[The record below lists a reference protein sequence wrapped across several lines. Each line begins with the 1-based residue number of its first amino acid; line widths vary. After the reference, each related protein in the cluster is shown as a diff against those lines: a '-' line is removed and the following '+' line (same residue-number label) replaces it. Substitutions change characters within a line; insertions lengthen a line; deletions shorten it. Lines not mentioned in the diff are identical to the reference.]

1 MLASKKFCLNYCI
14 TDGKTNHARM
24 QKRCNR
30 NKIVYFKQSSVLL
43 STSRTLEFVEDTL
56 NRHKWS
62 LGIVYEILPECSEEW
77 YKHVPE
83 RLDKNKRR

>member
-1 MLASKKFCLNYCI
+1 MLASKKFFLNYCS
-14 TDGKTNHARM
+14 TDGKTHHARM

-30 NKIVYFKQSSVLL
+30 NKIVHFKQSSVLL

-62 LGIVYEILPECSEEW
+62 LGIVYEILPECREEW

-83 RLDKNKRR
+83 RLDKNKRK

>member
-1 MLASKKFCLNYCI
+1 MLASKKFCLNYCS
-14 TDGKTNHARM
+14 TDGKTHHARM
-24 QKRCNR
+24 QRR
-30 NKIVYFKQSSVLL
+30 MHVVHFKQSSVLL

-62 LGIVYEILPECSEEW
+62 LGIVYEILPECREEW

-83 RLDKNKRR
+83 RLNKNKRK

>member
-1 MLASKKFCLNYCI
+1 MKKKFCLNYCS
-14 TDGKTNHARM
+14 TDGKTHRARM

-30 NKIVYFKQSSVLL
+30 NKIVHFKQSSVLL
-43 STSRTLEFVEDTL
+43 FTSRTLEFVEDTL

-62 LGIVYEILPECSEEW
+62 LGIVYEILPECTEEW

-83 RLDKNKRR
+83 RLDKNKRK

>member
-1 MLASKKFCLNYCI
+1 M
-14 TDGKTNHARM
+14 H
-24 QKRCNR
+24 
-30 NKIVYFKQSSVLL
+30 VVHFKQCSVLL

-83 RLDKNKRR
+83 RSNKNKRK